1 MVFNIT
7 PLLTR
12 EPNQNLG
19 VADIEAWE
27 KIHGRV
33 PRGAFAAEKCL
44 LKQGHW
50 QSEVMAN
57 LDQVPASS
65 ALIAVSWPKV
75 KRGFGF
81 PARAYAI
88 LP

>member
-12 EPNQNLG
+12 EPNHNLG

-57 LDQVPASS
+57 LDQVKIVERIIFYQIMIL
-65 ALIAVSWPKV
+65 LINQSLE
-75 KRGFGF
+75 RNQ
-81 PARAYAI
+81 I
-88 LP
+88 